1 MKKLIILSA
10 VMIYTTFT
18 ATSQT
23 LPYRPFSQFNNEI
36 GAYLLYNFDK
46 RGDVYKGKT
55 FSELIKDMELKPLDF
70 LPIFRT
76 GPSTSQFAGISLC
89 FSFISTT
96 HYIPWKDEFITIMW
110 ETPLESSLI
119 LSLIKTY
126 PREKW
131 VSQHYDFF
139 KDLKIDVVKYK

>member
-23 LPYRPFSQFNNEI
+23 LPYRSFSQFNNDI

-55 FSELIKDMELKPLDF
+55 FAELMKDVEIEPLEF
-70 LPIFRT
+70 LPILRSDDL
-76 GPSTSQFAGISLC
+76 STGISLGFK
-89 FSFISTT
+89 FSSKS
-96 HYIPWKDEFITIMW
+96 HAYVPWKDEFITIRW
-110 ETPLESSLI
+110 EKTLESSLI
-119 LSLIKTY
+119 LSLIKTH

-139 KDLKIDVVKYK
+139 KDLKIDVVTYR